1 LISQHLGSG
10 WECWKISLLRPETL
24 GTRKMLTQS
33 EHIAL
38 LLGFWSPIC
47 YCPLRV
53 RLPWNPVE
61 RKDLVWPGW
70 GHWEPLPEWLHHSI
84 RTLPLIP
91 SPAWHLSNLQGFCDI
106 CPAC

>member
-38 LLGFWSPIC
+38 LLGF
-47 YCPLRV
+47 
-53 RLPWNPVE
+53 
-61 RKDLVWPGW
+61 
-70 GHWEPLPEWLHHSI
+70 
-84 RTLPLIP
+84 
-91 SPAWHLSNLQGFCDI
+91 
-106 CPAC
+106 